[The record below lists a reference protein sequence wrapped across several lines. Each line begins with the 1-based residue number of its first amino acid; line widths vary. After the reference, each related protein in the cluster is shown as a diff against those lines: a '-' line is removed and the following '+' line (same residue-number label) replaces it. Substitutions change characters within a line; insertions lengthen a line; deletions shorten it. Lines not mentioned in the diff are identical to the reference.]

1 MNWLKMLD
9 SQSEIKQ
16 KIKFNYRLFM
26 NNTKQNKNIQ
36 NDWKLR
42 DENIYTRQIITKK
55 FEERKQE
62 MWCK

>member
-1 MNWLKMLD
+1 MLD

-62 MWCK
+62 MWYK

>member
-62 MWCK
+62 MWYK